1 MTQEQLEKFTNILA
15 EEEAIVRKE
24 LADVAIQDPLM
35 KNVFQSK
42 PADYGSE
49 DGKEDSVGEM
59 IASEVNNAMEYELKQ
74 RLDEILKAQ
83 EKLKTGHYG
92 ICDKC
97 GEEIPEERLLA
108 VPMTLFCINCAE

>member
-1 MTQEQLEKFTNILA
+1 MTTEQLEKFGQLLEK
-15 EEEAIVRKE
+15 EESIVRKE
-24 LADVAIQDPLM
+24 LADVAVQNPEM
-35 KNVFQSK
+35 ENVFETK

-49 DGKEDSVGEM
+49 DGEEDSAGET
-59 IASEVNNAMEYELKQ
+59 IASEVNNAMEHELKN

-97 GEEIPEERLLA
+97 GQEIPEERLLA
-108 VPMTLFCINCAE
+108 VPMTSFCINCAE